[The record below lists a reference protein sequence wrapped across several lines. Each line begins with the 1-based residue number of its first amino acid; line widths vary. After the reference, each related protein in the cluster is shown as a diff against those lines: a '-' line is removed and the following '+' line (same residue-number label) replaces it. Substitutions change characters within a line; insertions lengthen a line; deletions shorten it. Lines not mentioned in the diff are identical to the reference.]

1 MLKIN
6 VKSFQ
11 EGIKELS
18 KFKSKE
24 YFINLVNEN
33 ESVYL
38 TKILISDFNEVITY
52 KLDAELTE
60 SENYNFEVAE
70 SMIKAVNKLKENEIE
85 IRPAAENNIE
95 LSTKKRKIDFIKGIH
110 EFNTILFN
118 FNVEEKFNISCDNF
132 KILLQV
138 TDYAAKDQ
146 TIPILQG
153 VNFKQNKVCCLDGYR
168 LALREFNDMDLEKSY
183 TVQSSIL
190 SNLNSI
196 VKKDSEIA
204 IQFNERE
211 CNIKIGSLSVTSK
224 LLEGKFIN
232 YEQII
237 PREFNIKAEV
247 EQHELKEEIEFLLSL
262 ADDKNN
268 QLLKFNM
275 NNDKVTLLSKTT
287 ESSSDITLENA
298 TANGEIEI
306 AFNTSFVYDML
317 KHFDNK
323 IRFEIINSISP
334 MICKCEEIN
343 GLDLILPMRIFK

>member
-1 MLKIN
+1 MPVPDLNIN
-6 VKSFQ
+6 AYHPIIFGWYYEKGLVSQ
-11 EGIKELS
+11 CYALGGS
-18 KFKSKE
+18 KDGKWYRIEDFDVRYKGSIIKSK
-24 YFINLVNEN
+24 
-33 ESVYL
+33 
-38 TKILISDFNEVITY
+38 DFNGFYDDQDT
-52 KLDAELTE
+52 AE
-60 SENYNFEVAE
+60 
-70 SMIKAVNKLKENEIE
+70 
-85 IRPAAENNIE
+85 
-95 LSTKKRKIDFIKGIH
+95 IDFIKGIH